1 MKLIPVDKSEEHYLI
16 CKAWLEDKEIT
27 KWLVSALRFAR
38 YLKVIHE
45 MLLSNRKNR
54 LFFISHDEG
63 FVGLVGL
70 TNIDMVDKR
79 AEVWYLV
86 GSQSDRGKNIA
97 TRAVGLIKGVALQ
110 DLQLVTLYA
119 QVPEPNKTSVR
130 VLEKN
135 GFQYVGKFRKA
146 FFLDGSYRD
155 FLIFDWVKHEKTSSL

>member
-16 CKAWLEDKEIT
+16 CKAWLENKEIT

-38 YLKVIHE
+38 YLKIMHE
-45 MLLSNRKNR
+45 MLLSDRKNK
-54 LFFISHDEG
+54 LFFISHDQG
-63 FVGLVGL
+63 LVGLAGL

-86 GSQSDRGKNIA
+86 GSQSYRSRNIA
-97 TRAVGLIKGVALQ
+97 TRAVGLLKNIAMQ

-119 QVPEPNKTSVR
+119 QVAESNNSSVR

-135 GFQYVGKFRKA
+135 GFKYVGKFRKA
-146 FFLDGSYRD
+146 FFLEGSYRD
-155 FLIFDWVKHEKTSSL
+155 FLIFDWLSD